1 MDSRKKLTDKL
12 LRADGIDPSSV
23 SEDEL
28 ARFRQLLNRTEQAKH
43 SWRNIM
49 RNPIAKLSIAA
60 AVVIAAA
67 LLGLHF
73 FSDTS
78 SITWANV
85 LEQVMTFD
93 TCIYRSRTVETSGPR
108 PDGFEFA
115 TEKESMEHRSETY
128 GTFSESYENGQL
140 ASRFYT
146 LLQDKKYVALFIR
159 GTDNNLCIRA
169 SLNDDQIREHH
180 NSDPRQFVA
189 KILKGKHTELG
200 QDTIDGKSVRGLGVD
215 DPNVL
220 SEDGR
225 EMPPLDDF
233 AASFWIDTETEL
245 PVWIEVSILPKGSPT
260 RMTLVWDRFQWG
272 VPLEASLFVP
282 NITDDYEV
290 MDHDGRGAPDSTPK
304 TDAAEAFAQ
313 NTMAEPYL
321 GDFDHLPLPDLSSLS
336 LLGVDPTVP
345 RPDIRLLGTDEIR
358 TAQDATIAAWPKYEQ
373 AQPQLQ
379 KELQEKLDIDNMT
392 ANQLVTTGISL
403 RNRFWTLGGCLS
415 ETSYPYIYASR
426 LVIEKATELAPEKT
440 EIIDQLIESIMS
452 YELNY
457 TWDAEAK
464 RPTEY
469 NPVYP
474 GILADLRIRQFD
486 LLKARIREG
495 YAPKWKDFVR
505 CADLPLL
512 CSKRKDF
519 DTGLEVTQLLLDR
532 VQTGGWTYYQESLTR
547 CKERLAAEQRGMLGT
562 FLGGVGDVVFDRY
575 GRRLWSFEGPPEYKQ
590 SRIPIHMRHLKG
602 W

>member
-1 MDSRKKLTDKL
+1 MDSQRNLTEKL
-12 LRADGIDPSSV
+12 LRADGIDPATV
-23 SEDEL
+23 SDAEL
-28 ARFRQLLNRTEQAKH
+28 VRFRRLLNRTEQTKH

-60 AVVIAAA
+60 AAVIVAG

-73 FSDTS
+73 FGGTS
-78 SITWANV
+78 SITWADV
-85 LEQVMTFD
+85 LERVMTFD
-93 TCIYRSRTVETSGPR
+93 TCVYRSRTVETSGPR

-115 TEKESMEHRSETY
+115 TEQESREYRSDTN
-128 GTFSESYENGQL
+128 GAFSESYENGEL
-140 ASRFYT
+140 ARRSYT
-146 LLQDKKYVALFIR
+146 LLKDKKYVALFCR
-159 GTDNNLCIRA
+159 GDHKLCVRT

-180 NSDPRQFVA
+180 NSDPRRFVA
-189 KILKGKHTELG
+189 KILNGDYTELG
-200 QDTIDGKSVRGLGVD
+200 EDTIEGKRARGIQLD
-215 DPNVL
+215 DPSVL
-220 SEDGR
+220 ADEGR

-233 AASFWIDTETEL
+233 AASFWIDAKTKL
-245 PVWIEVSILPKGSPT
+245 PVWIEVSILPKGSPK
-260 RMTLVWDRFQWG
+260 RMTMIWDRFQWG
-272 VPLEASLFVP
+272 VPLEASLFIP
-282 NITDDYEV
+282 DITDDYEV
-290 MDHDGRGAPDSTPK
+290 VDDTGRVPDSTPK
-304 TDAAEAFAQ
+304 TEAAEAFAK

-321 GDFDHLPLPDLSSLS
+321 SDFDHLPLPDLSNLS
-336 LLGVDPTVP
+336 LLGVDPASP
-345 RPDIRLLGTDEIR
+345 RPEIRLLGTDEIR
-358 TAQDATIAAWPKYEQ
+358 VAQDATIAAWPKYEQ

-415 ETSYPYIYASR
+415 ENSYPYIYASR

-469 NPVYP
+469 NPIYS
-474 GILADLRIRQFD
+474 GILVDLRIRQFD
-486 LLKARIREG
+486 LLKARIDDG
-495 YAPKWKDFVR
+495 YELKWKDFVR
-505 CADLPLL
+505 CADLTLL

-547 CKERLAAEQRGMLGT
+547 CKKRLAAGQRGMLVT
-562 FLGGVGDVVFDRY
+562 FLGGLGDVVFDRY
-575 GRRLWSFEGPPEYKQ
+575 GRRLWSFQGPLEYKQ
-590 SRIPIHMRHLKG
+590 SRLPMHMRHLKG